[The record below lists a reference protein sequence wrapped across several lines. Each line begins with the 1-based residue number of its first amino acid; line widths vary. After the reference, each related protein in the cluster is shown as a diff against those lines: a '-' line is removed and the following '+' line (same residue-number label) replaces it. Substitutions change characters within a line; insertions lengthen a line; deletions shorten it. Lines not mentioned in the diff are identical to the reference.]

1 MNAFEI
7 IKNIIPDGIVQC
19 KESISERLKIP
30 VFNEPE
36 PQDIITSFSTPEDWL
51 DLEMLKLA
59 ISNPVYEGEYY
70 LNRPL
75 MSTIEY
81 DKSILLLESRA
92 NRLFKT
98 YNSYYKFWNAI
109 NWGFKYREECKKITI
124 QLIDDKLLNRF
135 DFEKI
140 ISQMYILCQ
149 IRLIAVQNNLYASN
163 HEKYEAYCSM
173 WENTRDNKG
182 REKFLFALEDE
193 LYNFV
198 YDHHYRY
205 GSGRDVYE
213 YQKRVCLIEG
223 NYKKQFNDLKTN
235 FSQKIFEWEKRKSDH
250 LEIQKNRIEEILK
263 IEDGYYKRNI
273 EVINRLFLEILR
285 SSNYSFEFP
294 KDIDVD
300 FISSNKM
307 LLVEYLLPSIEN
319 IPTIKETKYLS
330 SKSEFRNVL
339 ISHGD
344 LLKLFDDTVYNICLR
359 SIYEIFENDPLEV
372 IEAVNF
378 NGWIKSI
385 NKATGKEENTCIIS
399 IQVQRK
405 EFIDIDLERVDPKT
419 CFKHFKGIG
428 SSKLYGITAIQ
439 PILQI
444 QTKDKRF
451 VDSHSVEFDDS
462 TNLAAM
468 AWEDFEHLI
477 RELFEKEFSSNGGQ
491 VKVTQASRDGGVDAI
506 AFDPDPIR
514 GGKIV
519 IQAKR
524 YTNTVGVS
532 AVRDLFGTVM
542 NEGANKG
549 ILVTTSDYG
558 SDSYEFAK
566 GKPITLLNGANLLY
580 LLEKHG
586 TRAKIDIKEAKRLF
600 SENNI

>member
-7 IKNIIPDGIVQC
+7 IKNIIPDGIAQC
-19 KESISERLKIP
+19 KESISERLQIED
-30 VFNEPE
+30 FNEPE

-51 DLEMLKLA
+51 DIEMLKLA
-59 ISNPVYEGEYY
+59 FSNPVYEGEYY
-70 LNRPL
+70 LSRPL
-75 MSTIEY
+75 MSIIEY
-81 DKSILLLESRA
+81 DKSILPLESRA

-109 NWGFKYREECKKITI
+109 NWQIKYREECKKITI

-149 IRLIAVQNNLYASN
+149 SRIKEVQNSLYASN
-163 HEKYEAYCSM
+163 HGQYYAYCSM

-182 REKFLFALEDE
+182 REKFLFALEGG
-193 LYNFV
+193 LYNLV

-205 GSGRDVYE
+205 GSGSDVYE
-213 YQKRVCLIEG
+213 YQKKVSFIEH
-223 NYKKQFNDLKTN
+223 NYKEQFNDLKTN
-235 FSQKIFEWEKRKSDH
+235 FTKKIYEWEKRKSDH
-250 LEIQKNRIEEILK
+250 LEIQKNRIEEVLK
-263 IEDGYYKRNI
+263 IEDGYYKRNS
-273 EVINRLFLEILR
+273 EFINRLFREILR
-285 SSNYSFEFP
+285 SSKYNFIFSKDF
-294 KDIDVD
+294 DID
-300 FISSNKM
+300 FNLKNKL
-307 LLVEYLLPSIEN
+307 LLVEYTLPSIEN
-319 IPTIKETKYLS
+319 LPTVKETKFIS
-330 SKSEFRNVL
+330 SKVEYRNIL
-339 ISHGD
+339 ISQSD
-344 LLKLFDDTVYNICLR
+344 LLRLFDEAVYSICLR

-405 EFIDIDLERVDPKT
+405 EFMDIDLELVDPKT
-419 CFKHFKGIG
+419 CFKHFKGVG

-444 QTKDKRF
+444 MKNDKRF
-451 VDSHSVEFDDS
+451 VNSQSVEFDDS

-477 RELFEKEFSSNGGQ
+477 RELFEKEFSSNGGE

-514 GGKIV
+514 GGKVV

-586 TRAKIDIKEAKRLF
+586 TRAKIDIKEARRLMN
-600 SENNI
+600 EEGR

>member
-7 IKNIIPDGIVQC
+7 VKNIIPDGIAQS
-19 KESISERLKIP
+19 KESISERLQIP
-30 VFNEPE
+30 DFNEPE

-51 DLEMLKLA
+51 DLEMLNLA
-59 ISNPVYEGEYY
+59 FSNPVYEGEYY
-70 LNRPL
+70 LSRPL
-75 MSTIEY
+75 MSIIEY
-81 DKSILLLESRA
+81 DKSILPHKSRA

-98 YNSYYKFWNAI
+98 YNSYYKFWNSI
-109 NWGFKYREECKKITI
+109 NWQIKYREECKKITT
-124 QLIDDKLLNRF
+124 QLIDGKLLNRL
-135 DFEKI
+135 DFEEM
-140 ISQMYILCQ
+140 ISEIYSLFLF
-149 IRLIAVQNNLYASN
+149 RVYDVQKKLFGSYND
-163 HEKYEAYCSM
+163 KYEAYRSM
-173 WENTRDNKG
+173 WEQTRDYDS
-182 REKFLFALEDE
+182 REKFLIALEEE
-193 LYNFV
+193 LYNFI
-198 YDHHYRY
+198 YDHKNRY
-205 GSGRDVYE
+205 GTWRDVFE
-213 YQKRVCLIEG
+213 YQKKVYLIEG
-223 NYKKQFNDLKTN
+223 NYKEQFNDLKTN
-235 FSQKIFEWEKRKSDH
+235 FSKKIFKWEKRKSDH
-250 LEIQKNRIEEILK
+250 FEMQKSRIEEILK
-263 IEDGYYKRNI
+263 IEDGYHKKNS
-273 EVINRLFLEILR
+273 EFINRLFHEIL
-285 SSNYSFEFP
+285 SSSKYNFEFS
-294 KDIDVD
+294 KYIDVD
-300 FISSNKM
+300 FNSGNK
-307 LLVEYLLPSIEN
+307 LLMVEYTLPSIEN
-319 IPTIKETKYLS
+319 IPTIKEKKYLS
-330 SKSEFRNVL
+330 SKGEYRNVL
-339 ISHGD
+339 ISQSD
-344 LLKLFDDTVYNICLR
+344 LLKLFDESVYNICLR
-359 SIYEIFENDPLEV
+359 SIYEIFSNDPLEV
-372 IEAVNF
+372 IDAVNF

-405 EFIDIDLERVDPKT
+405 EFTNIDLERVDPKI

-444 QTKDKRF
+444 QKNDKRF
-451 VDSHSVEFDDS
+451 VDSHTVEFDDS

-477 RELFEKEFSSNGGQ
+477 RELFEKEFSSNGGE

-586 TRAKIDIKEAKRLF
+586 TRAKIDIKEARRLM
-600 SENNI
+600 NDYR